1 MPSRRTMRARDLRN
15 NTTVTE
21 RRLWSHLR
29 NRQLDG
35 WKFRR
40 QVPIGVY
47 FVDFLCTDA
56 RLVIE
61 LDGSSHDEVR
71 FEYDRR
77 RTAWLES
84 QGYKVL
90 TFSAD
95 YPDQDLLDGVV
106 ETIWLELEHITHG
119 GPLPRQ

>member
-1 MPSRRTMRARDLRN
+1 MTL
-15 NTTVTE
+15 
-21 RRLWSHLR
+21 
-29 NRQLDG
+29 
-35 WKFRR
+35 
-40 QVPIGVY
+40 
-47 FVDFLCTDA
+47 
-56 RLVIE
+56 
-61 LDGSSHDEVR
+61 R

-95 YPDQDLLDGVV
+95 YPEQDLLDGVV
-106 ETIWLELEHITHG
+106 ETIWLELERITHG